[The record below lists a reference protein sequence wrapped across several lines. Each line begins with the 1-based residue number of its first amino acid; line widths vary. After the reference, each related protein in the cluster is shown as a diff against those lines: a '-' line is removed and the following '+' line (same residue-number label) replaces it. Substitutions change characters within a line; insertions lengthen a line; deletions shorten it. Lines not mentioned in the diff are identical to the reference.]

1 MSELKE
7 QHNPIIEKAITISKA
22 LDELNAAIDVL
33 AVELTPYLLPKNEE
47 EKHAIRKGNNDESVS
62 PLEEYLIEFLDK
74 INYLKMKIE
83 QTNSRIR

>member
-7 QHNPIIEKAITISKA
+7 QHKPIMEKAITISKA

-47 EKHAIRKGNNDESVS
+47 EKHAIRKENNDESVS